1 MRAVFVL
8 DFSCSFVYMTNIFV
22 SCQILQSDRKGSFL
36 LEWLPHFMIKEFV
49 LYTLQGKQNNSLV
62 SLCVCVVFV
71 LLFVVAVICWDSA
84 SLSIKRDFSFCSMS
98 SFQTCSLIESSSE
111 WHFRKCSP
119 TSEVLLQTRC
129 CSCSPAGGVWLAASY
144 TRCARYP
151 DVFLRS
157 HVPKITEA
165 EKPETVW
172 DLVLMNHKIRISPHD
187 VALFLDTSSLRVMC
201 SPTLAWSL
209 GQLASSPFYRWGMGD
224 AARQARLPSS
234 QVI

>member
-1 MRAVFVL
+1 
-8 DFSCSFVYMTNIFV
+8 
-22 SCQILQSDRKGSFL
+22 
-36 LEWLPHFMIKEFV
+36 MIKEFV

-71 LLFVVAVICWDSA
+71 FLFVVAVICWDSA
-84 SLSIKRDFSFCSMS
+84 SLSIKRDFSFFNMS

-119 TSEVLLQTRC
+119 TSEVLLQIRC
-129 CSCSPAGGVWLAASY
+129 CSCSPAGSVWLAASY
-144 TRCARYP
+144 TRVFRSVPRPFYIWESVLEKTSCARYP

-187 VALFLDTSSLRVMC
+187 IALFLDTSSLPVMS

-209 GQLASSPFYRWGMGD
+209 GQLASSPFYRWRMGD
-224 AARQARLPSS
+224 TARQARLPSS

>member
-1 MRAVFVL
+1 MCVWFL
-8 DFSCSFVYMTNIFV
+8 SF
-22 SCQILQSDRKGSFL
+22 
-36 LEWLPHFMIKEFV
+36 
-49 LYTLQGKQNNSLV
+49 
-62 SLCVCVVFV
+62 
-71 LLFVVAVICWDSA
+71 LFVVAVICWDSA
-84 SLSIKRDFSFCSMS
+84 SLSIKRDFSFFNMS

-119 TSEVLLQTRC
+119 HLRSQLLQIRC
-129 CSCSPAGGVWLAASY
+129 CSCSPAGSVWLAASY
-144 TRCARYP
+144 TRVFRSVPRPFYIWESVLEKTSCARYP

-187 VALFLDTSSLRVMC
+187 IALFLDTSSLPVMS

-209 GQLASSPFYRWGMGD
+209 GQLTSSPFYRWRMGD
-224 AARQARLPSS
+224 ITRQARLPSS